1 MYDIAVSF
9 ADCHDNVSLKEA
21 RDACIFVLLRSHVAL
36 DGHYGVRLT
45 TPAFSCEAAN
55 AMTEY
60 SGRPRNNMLRIIR
73 LSAVVRAYP
82 SLLQRDSEADDRTE
96 KQCK

>member
-1 MYDIAVSF
+1 
-9 ADCHDNVSLKEA
+9 
-21 RDACIFVLLRSHVAL
+21 
-36 DGHYGVRLT
+36 
-45 TPAFSCEAAN
+45 
-55 AMTEY
+55 
-60 SGRPRNNMLRIIR
+60 MLRIIR